1 MFTRPGLE
9 AILPSAWPGSDMKL
23 VGVTERIST
32 HPGFPGTASV
42 YENLLLRAL
51 DLPSLRM
58 LGMMVLSNNAH
69 IYEPHISANMCQT
82 GN

>member
-9 AILPSAWPGSDMKL
+9 AILPSTWPGGDMEL
-23 VGVTERIST
+23 VRVTERIDT
-32 HPGFPGTASV
+32 HPGFPDTASV
-42 YENLLLRAL
+42 HENLRLRAL

-58 LGMMVLSNNAH
+58 LGMMILSNNAH
-69 IYEPHISANMCQT
+69 IYEPHIPANMCQT